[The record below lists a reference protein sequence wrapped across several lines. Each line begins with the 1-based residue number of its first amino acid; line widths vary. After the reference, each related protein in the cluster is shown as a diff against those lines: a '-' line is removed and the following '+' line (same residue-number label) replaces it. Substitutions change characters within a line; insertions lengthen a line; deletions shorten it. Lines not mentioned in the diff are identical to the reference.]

1 MSVFID
7 HWLPFSLTNSLTHCR
22 SVDLIDVTLTGVD
35 VNSKLVDVVTV
46 ADVDDE
52 DDDDDDDE
60 FSHDTDVWLRFG
72 G

>member
-1 MSVFID
+1 MSLACED
-7 HWLPFSLTNSLTHCR
+7 A
-22 SVDLIDVTLTGVD
+22 
-35 VNSKLVDVVTV
+35 NSKLVDVVTV

>member
-1 MSVFID
+1 MTFACED
-7 HWLPFSLTNSLTHCR
+7 A
-22 SVDLIDVTLTGVD
+22 
-35 VNSKLVDVVTV
+35 NSKLVDVVTV